1 MSEESF
7 GTFKALFSRPAAFGP
22 YVSLVNLPIFSMG
35 CVSLYEIYVLAIFSW
50 EPAL

>member
-22 YVSLVNLPIFSMG
+22 YDGVF
-35 CVSLYEIYVLAIFSW
+35 EI
-50 EPAL
+50 ALLGFFENKN